1 MVFSNNVSILHHFFD
16 TTTFTVYVTACKG
29 GANLEKSFIFWK
41 QLRLKTTDTFPLMYT
56 KNIDNMCNT
65 HWRIGV
71 RKVSNTKV
79 TPRSL
84 KVIDIG
90 AIWQDK
96 YDFPLVFHCNY
107 NYNMPS
113 VLWHCW
119 LGGKKGI
126 QPVKNW
132 AVGAGMVICLEWGAD
147 LHMAQQMPLALT
159 VSCFSK
165 IQNGS
170 TFLVPAHLG
179 SQDKGPLNKCVGVH
193 TTELK

>member
-1 MVFSNNVSILHHFFD
+1 MWLPV
-16 TTTFTVYVTACKG
+16 G

-41 QLRLKTTDTFPLMYT
+41 QLRLKTTDTFPVMYT
-56 KNIDNMCNT
+56 NNIDNMCNT

-147 LHMAQQMPLALT
+147 LHMAQQKPLTLT

-165 IQNGS
+165 IQNGF
-170 TFLVPAHLG
+170 TFLVPAHPG
-179 SQDKGPLNKCVGVH
+179 IPGQRAVKRVCVCVCNYISIMYH
-193 TTELK
+193 FWANSTYFPKF